1 MPLWRRPFALVANCF
16 RMVVLYGL
24 RSWWRDLRMVTVAIG
39 SLALVLMLGGFLV
52 LVGVALAHATASE
65 ASQASVLRVY
75 LSADASD
82 DQVAALT
89 GRLRAD
95 RRVVSIRQLTAEQAL
110 AEAKARPGLGELAG
124 LATSNP
130 FSASLD
136 VQARRVTDVG
146 SLANLVA
153 GDPAVDPTQATSYDP
168 GTFARLR
175 QMALVGGAI
184 GGGLVLLVAFVLY
197 AVAANSMRAVA
208 LARKEEVALMRLL
221 AARGWMLRGP
231 FVVEGITTGAFA
243 GACAAAV
250 VAVAWLLANRF
261 ANTTF
266 SDVLPGVGITVLE
279 DLVAGVLVA
288 GLLLG
293 ALTSWLGF
301 RRLGA

>member
-1 MPLWRRPFALVANCF
+1 
-16 RMVVLYGL
+16 MVVLYGL
-24 RSWWRDLRMVTVAIG
+24 RSWWRDLRVVTVAIG
-39 SLALVLMLGGFLV
+39 SLGLVLMLGGILV
-52 LVGVALAHATASE
+52 LVGVALGHATASE
-65 ASQASVLRVY
+65 ADQASVLRVY
-75 LSADASD
+75 LTADAGSG
-82 DQVAALT
+82 QVDTLID
-89 GRLRAD
+89 RLRAD
-95 RRVVSIRQLTAEQAL
+95 PRVLSIRRLTAEQAL

-124 LATSNP
+124 LASSNP

-136 VQARRVTDVG
+136 VRARRVTDVG
-146 SLANLVA
+146 PLASAVG
-153 GDPAVDPTQATSYDP
+153 GDPAVDPNQPTSYDP

-184 GGGLVLLVAFVLY
+184 GGGLALLIAFVLY

-231 FVVEGITTGAFA
+231 FVVEGVTTGAFA
-243 GACAAAV
+243 GVAAAV
-250 VAVAWLLANRF
+250 VVSAAWLLASRF

-266 SDVLPGVGITVLE
+266 SEVLPGIGVTLVQH
-279 DLVAGVLVA
+279 LVAGLLVA

-293 ALTSWLGF
+293 GLTSWLGF